1 MRAVRETP
9 LEMARRHVRESEARV
24 QRQRALVIRLQS
36 LDDDLHAEAE
46 SLLAVLEDASQLHK
60 LYLKWLERNADR

>member
-1 MRAVRETP
+1 MV
-9 LEMARRHVRESEARV
+9 RRHVRESEARV

-46 SLLAVLEDASQLHK
+46 SLLAALEDA
-60 LYLKWLERNADR
+60 LKQHRDHLARLEAEC